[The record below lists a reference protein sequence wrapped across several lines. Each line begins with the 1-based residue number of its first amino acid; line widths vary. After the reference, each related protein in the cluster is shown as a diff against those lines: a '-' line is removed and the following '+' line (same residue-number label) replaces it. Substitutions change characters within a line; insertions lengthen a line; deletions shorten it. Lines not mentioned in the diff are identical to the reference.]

1 MARLNE
7 MGPSAS
13 RIAGNP
19 TGLCAVAPAAGG
31 APLAVGLSGSV
42 GLCRGSVG
50 AVARREAHHER
61 RAQERAHVEES
72 VDVEACL
79 RDESATTV
87 IVRVAASNIVLR
99 AVTCR

>member
-1 MARLNE
+1 
-7 MGPSAS
+7 
-13 RIAGNP
+13 
-19 TGLCAVAPAAGG
+19 
-31 APLAVGLSGSV
+31 
-42 GLCRGSVG
+42 
-50 AVARREAHHER
+50 VARREAHHER